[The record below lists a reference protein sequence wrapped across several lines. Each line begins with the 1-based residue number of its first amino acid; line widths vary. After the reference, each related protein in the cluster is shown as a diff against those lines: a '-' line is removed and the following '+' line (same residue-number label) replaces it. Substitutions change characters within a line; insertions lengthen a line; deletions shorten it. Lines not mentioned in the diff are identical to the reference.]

1 MYKDIPEG
9 AGHDNDPLKHCQKC
23 KQIVGK
29 LMAVASAIQ
38 GVKLSPR
45 QVMLLIEQLD
55 KINLVKGF
63 SAKELY
69 GESTVA
75 VITSRDGKKTTH
87 SSGLKSKQLI
97 KKT

>member
-1 MYKDIPEG
+1 
-9 AGHDNDPLKHCQKC
+9 
-23 KQIVGK
+23 
-29 LMAVASAIQ
+29 MAVASSIK
-38 GVKLSPR
+38 GVKLSAR
-45 QVMLLIEQLD
+45 QVMLLIEQLE
-55 KINLVKGF
+55 KINLTKGF

-75 VITSRDGKKTTH
+75 VITSRDGKKTTT